1 MENLNEEVRKEL
13 KEINDKIK
21 KALEMEEPEEI
32 DQTKLSPTATELI
45 AKYGNASTIIGN
57 SFVLAG
63 DFDYRDKAKKELE
76 DYIAELETQNQEL
89 MIRNNDKDAEIER
102 LNATIDRQQ
111 WSELVHRIQKER
123 EE

>member
-111 WSELVHRIQKER
+111 WSELVHRIQKEC